1 MHKQAKQRWYE
12 IQFYLFCN
20 QITNEFNK
28 DLRVVQKIIDGL
40 ELYGNYNADYVKKAC
55 VQILSDMRYKPSKK
69 EIIILAHFS
78 EDALAPIIKTIGS
91 RNKTAYKYIHEY
103 KENPIFIMPRLEK
116 DTLTEVISFMET
128 YKKLKGVLKV

>member
-1 MHKQAKQRWYE
+1 MIYLHKQAKQRWYE

-91 RNKTAYKYIHEY
+91 C
-103 KENPIFIMPRLEK
+103 
-116 DTLTEVISFMET
+116 
-128 YKKLKGVLKV
+128 KKCCYL